1 VSLTRITTI
10 YSFGSMNFIP
20 VRTPTYQL
28 RPTNG
33 PSLAS
38 TALESLMSLPIPTY
52 TSPVQQQ
59 PQEGAERSAISFI
72 PGGGLTRRILSSF
85 PAGWTIPTAG
95 LLQFVLEGD
104 NQADAGLLASVV
116 VKVVGKDITQWKQ
129 PGSWRDG
136 LFGTPHDQS
145 LYG

>member
-1 VSLTRITTI
+1 
-10 YSFGSMNFIP
+10 MNFTL

-28 RPTNG
+28 HPTNG

-52 TSPVQQQ
+52 TSPVQQKFH
-59 PQEGAERSAISFI
+59 EGVESSTIAFI
-72 PGGGLTRRILSSF
+72 PGGGLTRRMLSSF
-85 PAGWTIPTAG
+85 PAGWNIPTAG

-104 NQADAGLLASVV
+104 NRADAGLLASVAA
-116 VKVVGKDITQWKQ
+116 KVIRKDITQWRQ

-136 LFGTPHDQS
+136 LFGTPHDQT

>member
-1 VSLTRITTI
+1 VSLTLVTTI
-10 YSFGSMNFIP
+10 YSSGSMNFTP

-38 TALESLMSLPIPTY
+38 TVLESLMSLPIPTY
-52 TSPVQQQ
+52 TSPVQQP
-59 PQEGAERSAISFI
+59 PQEGDERSAISFI

-116 VKVVGKDITQWKQ
+116 VKVVGKDITQWRQ

>member
-1 VSLTRITTI
+1 
-10 YSFGSMNFIP
+10 M
-20 VRTPTYQL
+20 
-28 RPTNG
+28 
-33 PSLAS
+33 
-38 TALESLMSLPIPTY
+38 
-52 TSPVQQQ
+52 QQP

-85 PAGWTIPTAG
+85 PAGWTIPTAC

-116 VKVVGKDITQWKQ
+116 VKVVGKDITQWRQ